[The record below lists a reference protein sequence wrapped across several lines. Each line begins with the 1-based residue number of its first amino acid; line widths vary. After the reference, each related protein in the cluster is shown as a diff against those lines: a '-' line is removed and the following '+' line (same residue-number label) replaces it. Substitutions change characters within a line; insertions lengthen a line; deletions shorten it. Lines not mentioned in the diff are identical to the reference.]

1 MRKSPYFKRAP
12 RLKLAMPSGR
22 MVVHR
27 PKAEPSEPKFSFESM
42 IIPIFLTL
50 ATVGIM
56 YYISKTMYNSASYAI
71 FMMAMSIP
79 MLGSYIATIV
89 IHFRKKKTYRLEV
102 EQLHN
107 EYYEQIKKHHAEIED
122 LKNRQSQFLRDKDP
136 NPQDCVRRIAD
147 RKSSLW
153 ERAYNSE
160 DFMDLRF
167 GLGSRPF
174 QLEIEVPAQD
184 GYDVNP
190 LIAEAQK
197 LQTDYRE
204 LQNVPV
210 SIPLQEKRV
219 VGLVGDRGDILE
231 MARVLALQLVTHQ
244 SPEEVKLV
252 TAYTEN
258 ESEQWGWMKW
268 LPHVWDE
275 DRERRYAAEGKL
287 MAQKLFEQLYSKLN
301 IRRLEQEGKD
311 NTDVTH
317 IPEYVFFLP
326 SLALLEDDSL
336 LPLILKQGDAIGA
349 SAVLMAPAKEALP
362 MECELIVEVRDGVAQ
377 LYETFSNDE
386 DEVVYF
392 TGSEKI
398 AIDHFSLI
406 EAQNMSR
413 MIAPLRV
420 KQSSADVIPK
430 VLSFLDMYGVK
441 RVEELDVINK
451 WNENRYPDT
460 LPVPIGVREG
470 RKPVYLNIH
479 DKIEKKGHGPHG
491 LMAGTTGSGKSE
503 VIQSMILSLAA
514 TYHPHDMAFMLI
526 DYKGGGMSNTFQ
538 GLPHVVANITNLED
552 RNLINRAKISL
563 RAELER
569 RQKLFNRAGNIQHI
583 DEYFK
588 SEWKTK
594 EPLPHLFII
603 IDEFAQLK
611 KDQPE
616 FMDELI
622 SIAAIGRTLGVH
634 LLLATQKPAG
644 VVDDKIWSN
653 SRFRVCLRVQDDND
667 SREMIKIPNA
677 SSINVPGRAYFQ
689 VGNNEVLEYF
699 QSAWSG
705 AGYHPENDE
714 ENNIVTISEVKLDGT
729 DEVQKKIK
737 TDSITAE
744 KQIQVLI
751 RYMMEEA
758 EKNGVQP
765 LPGPWLQPLPE
776 SLPITRLVDTDHWT
790 SDRWNEEEKWME
802 PAAGII
808 DDVENQDQYPL
819 HIDLK
824 EGHLMAFG
832 MPGTG
837 KTTFLQ
843 SVLLSLFHHHGP
855 RDLYTYIIDFSRQM
869 KDFSRFPQ
877 VGGVVHEEDSEKMQ
891 RLFRYFLKELQVRKE
906 LFSNEGVS
914 SLETYRSI
922 TKKSLP
928 VLLLCIDGYHRFR
941 STFEFENEKLE
952 TILREG
958 ATYGILV
965 FVTANQTNDMYERY
979 RSNFTSMVAFELA
992 DPTDYY
998 YAVGRP
1004 NFEAV
1009 NLPEGRGF
1017 VKGHNPPHI
1026 FQAMLPYNGGSEL
1039 EKVSFIRELSGKMM
1053 EEAKNERAK
1062 PIQMLPSEISLNQ
1075 LLDEFPPADTKL
1087 LPYGIDVEDLDIQS
1101 LDLDD
1106 ADHVFVTGR
1115 VESGKT
1121 SLLQSLSLSMM
1132 YQYRPDQID
1141 LYLVEMEP
1149 QSKGIMSMASF
1160 PHVKGYATDFM
1171 QAKELFND
1179 IAAKMDERKTDS
1191 LSFGWGSGQEDN
1203 AYSPVVI
1210 VIDDAEN
1217 FMQQMNMDFEIKDHL
1232 EKLTR
1237 GARQKNIHFMMAG
1250 SLTSMN
1256 SYMHDAWFMNIK
1268 KKFAGFLL
1276 GSTLSNDLYFFNMR
1290 LPHAET
1296 DKELPAGDGYII
1308 KGKHTRIKAALP
1320 FISAEE
1326 QHQWESIVREK
1337 NQVLEM

>member
-12 RLKLAMPSGR
+12 RLKLALPSGR
-22 MVVHR
+22 IIVHR
-27 PKAEPSEPKFSFESM
+27 PKNEPTAPTFSIESM

-71 FMMAMSIP
+71 FMMAMAIP

-89 IHFRKKKTYRLEV
+89 LYFKRKKAHKLEV

-122 LKNRQSQFLRDKDP
+122 LKNRQSRFLRDKDP

-153 ERAYNSE
+153 ERAFNSE
-160 DFMDLRF
+160 DFMDLRL
-167 GLGSRPF
+167 GLGGRPF
-174 QLEIEVPAQD
+174 QLQIEVPQQD

-197 LQTDYRE
+197 LQTEYRE

-219 VGLVGDRGDILE
+219 VGLVGEREDILE
-231 MARVLALQLVTHQ
+231 MARVLAVQLVTHQ
-244 SPEEVKLV
+244 SPEEVKVV
-252 TAYTEN
+252 TAYPEN
-258 ESEQWGWMKW
+258 EREQWGWMKW

-275 DRERRYAAEGKL
+275 DRDRRYVAEGKL
-287 MAQKLFEQLYSKLN
+287 MTQKLFEKLYSKLN
-301 IRRLEQEGKD
+301 IRRLEKD
-311 NTDVTH
+311 GNESDAPHV
-317 IPEYVFFLP
+317 PEYVFFLP
-326 SLALLEDDSL
+326 SLSLLEDDSL
-336 LPLILKQGDAIGA
+336 LPLILKEGDAIGA
-349 SAVLMAPAKEALP
+349 SAFLLAPTKEALP

-377 LYETFSNDE
+377 LFETFSNDE

-398 AIDHFSLI
+398 AIDHFTLP
-406 EAQNMSR
+406 EAKTMSR

-420 KQSSADVIPK
+420 KQSSAGVIPK
-430 VLSFLDMYGVK
+430 VLSFLDLYGVK
-441 RVEELDVINK
+441 TVEELDVVNK
-451 WNENRYPDT
+451 WGQNRYPTT

-470 RKPVYLNIH
+470 GKPVYLNIH

-538 GLPHVVANITNLED
+538 GLPHVIATITNLED
-552 RNLINRAKISL
+552 PNLINRAKISL

-583 DEYFK
+583 DEYFR
-588 SEWKTK
+588 SEWRTK
-594 EPLPHLFII
+594 EPLPHLFIV

-653 SRFRVCLRVQDDND
+653 SRFRICLRVQDDND

-677 SSINVPGRAYFQ
+677 SSINVPGRAYLQ

-705 AGYHPENDE
+705 ASYNPENE
-714 ENNIVTISEVKLDGT
+714 EEANIVTISEVRLDGT
-729 DEVQKKIK
+729 DEVQKRIK
-737 TDSITAE
+737 TDSKTSE
-744 KQIQVLI
+744 KQIKVLI
-751 RYMMEEA
+751 EYMKEQA
-758 EKNGVQP
+758 DNNGVQP

-776 SLPITRLVDTDHWT
+776 MLPITELLDIDK
-790 SDRWNEEEKWME
+790 WNADSWNSNEKWME
-802 PAAGII
+802 PAVGII
-808 DDVENQDQYPL
+808 DDVSNQDQYPL
-819 HIDLK
+819 KLDLK

-843 SVLLSLFHHHGP
+843 STLLSLFYHHGP
-855 RDLYTYIIDFSRQM
+855 RDLHVYVVDFSRQM

-877 VGGVVHEEDSEKMQ
+877 VGGIVHEEDTEKMQ
-891 RLFRYFLKELQVRKE
+891 RLFRYFLKELNKRKE

-914 SLETYRSI
+914 SLESYRAI
-922 TKKSLP
+922 TKKHLP
-928 VLLLCIDGYHRFR
+928 VMLLAIDGYHRFR
-941 STFEFENEKLE
+941 SSFEFENEKLE

-958 ATYGILV
+958 ATYGILT
-965 FVTANQTNDMYERY
+965 FATANQTNDMYERY
-979 RSNFTSMVAFELA
+979 RSNFTSMVSFELA
-992 DPTDYY
+992 DHTDYY

-1004 NFEAV
+1004 SFAST

-1017 VKGHNPPHI
+1017 VKGHNPPHL
-1026 FQAMLPYNGGSEL
+1026 FHGMLPYNGGSEL
-1039 EKVSFIRELSGKMM
+1039 EKVNFIRDLSGRMA
-1053 EEAKNERAK
+1053 EASNGERAK
-1062 PIQMLPSEISLNQ
+1062 PIQMLPREISLNQ
-1075 LLDEFPPADTKL
+1075 LLGEFPPADTKQ
-1087 LPYGIDVEDLDIQS
+1087 LPYGIDVEDLDVQS

-1121 SLLQSLSLSMM
+1121 SLLQTMSLSMM
-1132 YQYRPDQID
+1132 YQYGEDELD
-1141 LYLVEMEP
+1141 LYLFEMEP
-1149 QSKGIMSMASF
+1149 QPKGIMSLAAF
-1160 PHVKGYATDFM
+1160 PHVKGYATDLM
-1171 QAKELFND
+1171 QAKELLST
-1179 IAAKMDERKTDS
+1179 ISAKMEERKSDS
-1191 LSFGWGSGQEDN
+1191 LSFGWGSGQEEN
-1203 AYSPVVI
+1203 GYTPVVI

-1217 FMQQMNMDFEIKDHL
+1217 FMQQINMDFEVKDQL

-1237 GARQKNIHFMMAG
+1237 EARQKNIHFMIAG
-1250 SLTSMN
+1250 SIASMN
-1256 SYMHDAWFMNIK
+1256 SYMHDGWFMNIK

-1296 DKELPAGDGYII
+1296 DKELPPGDGYII
-1308 KGKHTRIKAALP
+1308 KGKHTKIKAALP
-1320 FISAEE
+1320 FITVEE
-1326 QHQWESIVREK
+1326 QEAWEPLVREK
-1337 NQVLEM
+1337 TQLLEN

>member
-1 MRKSPYFKRAP
+1 MRKSPYFKRSP

-27 PKAEPSEPKFSFESM
+27 PKGEPAEPKFSFESM

-79 MLGSYIATIV
+79 MLGSYIATI
-89 IHFRKKKTYRLEV
+89 ILFFKKKKAYKLEV

-107 EYYEQIKKHHAEIED
+107 EYYQQIKKHHGEIED
-122 LKNRQSQFLRDKDP
+122 LKNRQSRFLREKDP
-136 NPQDCVRRIAD
+136 NPQDCVRRVAD

-160 DFMDLRF
+160 DFMDLRL

-174 QLEIEVPAQD
+174 KMEIEVPAQD

-219 VGLVGDRGDILE
+219 VGLVGERADILE

-252 TAYTEN
+252 SAYHEI
-258 ESEQWGWMKW
+258 ESEQWSWMKW

-275 DRERRYAAEGKL
+275 DRERRYVAEGKL
-287 MAQKLFEQLYSKLN
+287 MTQKLFERLYSSLN
-301 IRRLEQEGKD
+301 IRKLENDGKND
-311 NTDVTH
+311 GVVH

-326 SLALLEDDSL
+326 SLSLLEDDSL
-336 LPLILKQGDAIGA
+336 LPLILKQGDSIGA
-349 SAVLMAPAKEALP
+349 SAILLAPTKEALP

-377 LYETFSNDE
+377 LYETFSNDQ

-398 AIDHFSLI
+398 AIDHFTLT
-406 EAQNMSR
+406 EAKTMSR

-420 KQSSADVIPK
+420 KQSSAGVIPK
-430 VLSFLDMYGVK
+430 VLPFLDMYGVK
-441 RVEELDVINK
+441 KVEELDVVSK
-451 WNENRYPDT
+451 WSQNRYPTT
-460 LPVPIGVREG
+460 LPVAIGVREG

-479 DKIEKKGHGPHG
+479 DKIEKEGHGPHG

-538 GLPHVVANITNLED
+538 GLPHVVATITNLED
-552 RNLINRAKISL
+552 PNLINRAKVSL

-583 DEYFK
+583 DEYFR

-644 VVDDKIWSN
+644 VVDEKIWSN
-653 SRFRVCLRVQDDND
+653 SRFRICLRVQDDND

-677 SSINVPGRAYFQ
+677 ASINVPGRAYFQ

-705 AGYHPENDE
+705 AGYHPENE
-714 ENNIVTISEVKLDGT
+714 EEANIATISEVKLDGT
-729 DEVQKKIK
+729 DDVQKRIK
-737 TDSITAE
+737 TEGKTAE

-751 RYMMEEA
+751 RHMKEEA
-758 EKNGVQP
+758 EKNNVHP

-776 SLPITRLVDTDHWT
+776 SLPISDLIETENWT
-790 SDRWNEEEKWME
+790 SGAWESSEKWME
-802 PAAGII
+802 PKVGII
-808 DDVENQDQYPL
+808 DDVGNQAQYPL
-819 HIDLK
+819 ELDLK

-832 MPGTG
+832 MPGSG

-843 SVLLSLFHHHGP
+843 STLLSLFYQHGP
-855 RDLYTYIIDFSRQM
+855 RDLHTYIVDFSRQL
-869 KDFSRFPQ
+869 KDFARFPQ
-877 VGGVVHEEDSEKMQ
+877 VGGVVHEEDTEKMQ
-891 RLFRYFLKELQVRKE
+891 RLFRYFLKELAKRKE

-928 VLLLCIDGYHRFR
+928 VLLLVIDGYHRFR

-958 ATYGILV
+958 ATYGILT
-965 FVTANQTNDMYERY
+965 FATANQTNDMYERY
-979 RSNFTSMVAFELA
+979 RSNFASMVSFELA
-992 DPTDYY
+992 DHTDYY

-1004 NFEAV
+1004 NFAAA

-1026 FQAMLPYNGGSEL
+1026 FQGMLPYNGGGEL
-1039 EKVSFIRELSGKMM
+1039 EKVSFIREISGKMAD
-1053 EEAKNERAK
+1053 EAKGERAK
-1062 PIQMLPSEISLNQ
+1062 PIQMLPREISLNQ
-1075 LLDEFPPADTKL
+1075 LLDEFPTADSKL

-1121 SLLQSLSLSMM
+1121 SLLQTLALSLM
-1132 YQYRPDQID
+1132 YQNPADQLD
-1141 LYLVEMEP
+1141 LYLIEMEP
-1149 QSKGIMSMASF
+1149 QTKGIMSMAAF
-1160 PHVKGYATDFM
+1160 PHVKGYAADFM
-1171 QAKELFND
+1171 QAKELFSE
-1179 IAAKMDERKTDS
+1179 IYAKMEERKSDS
-1191 LSFGWGSGQEDN
+1191 LSFGWGNGQEEN
-1203 AYSPVVI
+1203 SYPPVVI
-1210 VIDDAEN
+1210 MIDDAEN
-1217 FMQQMNMDFEIKDHL
+1217 FMQQMNMDFEIKDQL

-1237 GARQKNIHFMMAG
+1237 EARQKNIHFMLAG
-1250 SLTSMN
+1250 SITSMN
-1256 SYMHDAWFMNIK
+1256 SYMHDGWFMNIK

-1290 LPHAET
+1290 LPHTET
-1296 DKELPAGDGYII
+1296 DKELSAGDGYII
-1308 KGKHTRIKAALP
+1308 KGKHTKIKAALP
-1320 FISAEE
+1320 FITLEE
-1326 QHQWESIVREK
+1326 RNEWETLVREK
-1337 NQVLEM
+1337 NHVFEA